1 MHSNKYLRTIALY
14 KIAKGFALV
23 FIGVTLLSLDARD
36 AWYQAVIEW
45 LDEELMLPH
54 GKVFHWLLA
63 KIELFLLGD
72 AVRSTGLLALIYAV
86 VLWIEGVGVYLGKRW
101 AEWFMVIATAS
112 LIPMEIYHFLHKP
125 TIIKSLVILANSAI
139 VWYLWRTLHQKA
151 QSEAKETA

>member
-125 TIIKSLVILANSAI
+125 TIIKSLVIAANSAI
-139 VWYLWRTLHQKA
+139 VWYL
-151 QSEAKETA
+151 